1 MRSSLSKLTNAMRV
15 EMRNLQIPYL
25 LKKKKKAPKAK

>member
-1 MRSSLSKLTNAMRV
+1 MRSSLSKQTNAMRV
-15 EMRNLQIPYL
+15 EMRNLQTPY